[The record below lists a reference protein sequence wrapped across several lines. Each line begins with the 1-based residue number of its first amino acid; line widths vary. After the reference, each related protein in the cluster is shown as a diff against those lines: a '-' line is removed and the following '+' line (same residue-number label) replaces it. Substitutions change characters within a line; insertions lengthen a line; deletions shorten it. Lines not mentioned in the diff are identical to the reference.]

1 MNSKLAERKVIEKA
15 KGLLMKQ
22 RGIDEDEAYR
32 LLRNMAMNQNIRLAT
47 LAEQVVQA
55 AKLLL

>member
-1 MNSKLAERKVIEKA
+1 
-15 KGLLMKQ
+15 MKR

-32 LLRNMAMNQNIRLAT
+32 LLRNMAMEQNIRLAT